1 MMAVESPSVVELRT
15 QDHRAFGALVDRQ
28 YEPVHRYLV
37 RVVGDAEVAAE
48 LTQETFCRAYQ
59 ALPRLADDSNVGGW
73 LFSIATNL
81 ARQYHR
87 HRRLI
92 SWSRLDADQPETY
105 HAPHQRPE
113 NRLEDDVARQE
124 LVRHALQQMPLEQ
137 RVCLLLYAWTGY
149 TCAEI
154 GEIVGKSTAAVR
166 MLLVRARRRFRSAYG
181 DSLDAIEGPEG
192 TTRPQA
198 QGPARGGPGPG
209 PQAGPGCGPGAA
221 HAGGAPDAGGTTMNE
236 ERDACRAVEELLPF
250 YPRGDLRRETFAA
263 VTRHVA
269 ACRRCREALAEL
281 QATYRLLQRHLNLAE
296 VGDSPEARAT
306 IMARLRA
313 PLAAMMALPEPY
325 ERQAGPELPVP
336 VTVPVTVP
344 TAPV

>member
-15 QDHRAFGALVDRQ
+15 QDHRAFGVLVDRQ

-105 HAPHQRPE
+105 QAPHHRPE
-113 NRLEDDVARQE
+113 NHLEDDVARQE
-124 LVRHALQQMPLEQ
+124 LVRHALQQVPLEQ

-181 DSLDAIEGPEG
+181 DSLDRTEGAEG

-198 QGPARGGPGPG
+198 ETPTRGSPSPQPGQGR
-209 PQAGPGCGPGAA
+209 GPGAA
-221 HAGGAPDAGGTTMNE
+221 QAGGAVDAGGTTMNE
-236 ERDACRAVEELLPF
+236 EREACREVEELLPF

-263 VTRHVA
+263 VTRHVV
-269 ACRRCREALAEL
+269 ACRRCRDALAEL
-281 QATYRLLQRHLNLAE
+281 QATYRLLQRHLNLAQA
-296 VGDSPEARAT
+296 GDSLEAHAT

-313 PLAAMMALPEPY
+313 PLASVMALPEPF
-325 ERQAGPELPVP
+325 AVPTTPLLVPAPLPVRRRGR
-336 VTVPVTVP
+336 
-344 TAPV
+344 